1 MNSPRV
7 LIVVFAA
14 LVSLSA
20 CEKKKELEPKAAA
33 TKPSGAA
40 GYVINFKPNDSP
52 DLVPAKTVM
61 LVQSAAQGTNN
72 FCLDVQAKAFEEL
85 AAVSFTLNLDPAMV
99 EYQSFRPGT
108 LFEGKGNVA
117 YQVALLPDQKN
128 KLAVRISFETATSA
142 TGGTG
147 KAVTLCFKAKADG
160 RSDVVLE
167 NGQVLDAK
175 KQAVGGV
182 NWVSGLLWVLTG

>member
-1 MNSPRV
+1 MNPPGV

-14 LVSLSA
+14 LLSLGA
-20 CEKKKELEPKAAA
+20 CEKKRELEPKATA
-33 TKPSGAA
+33 PSSPGTA

-61 LVQSAAQGTNN
+61 LAQASAQGKNN

-85 AAVSFTLNLDPAMV
+85 AELSFTLNFDPAMV

-108 LFEGKGNVA
+108 LFEGKSKVA
-117 YQVALLPDQKN
+117 YQAALLPDQKN
-128 KLAVRISFETATSA
+128 KLKVRISFETSAATA
-142 TGGTG
+142 GTG
-147 KAVTLCFKAKADG
+147 KAVTLCFTAKADG
-160 RSDVVLE
+160 RSDIVLE

-175 KQAVGGV
+175 KQAVGGI